1 MPVSAVLAYNSYIA
15 RRIIEVDGREV
26 DVSYRD
32 VRLGD
37 NWKDGARCSIRIV

>member
-26 DVSYRD
+26 DVGYRD

-37 NWKDGARCSIRIV
+37 NWEDGAWCSIRIV

>member
-15 RRIIEVDGREV
+15 RRIIEVDGGEV
-26 DVSYRD
+26 NVGYRD

-37 NWKDGARCSIRIV
+37 NWEDGAWCSIRIV